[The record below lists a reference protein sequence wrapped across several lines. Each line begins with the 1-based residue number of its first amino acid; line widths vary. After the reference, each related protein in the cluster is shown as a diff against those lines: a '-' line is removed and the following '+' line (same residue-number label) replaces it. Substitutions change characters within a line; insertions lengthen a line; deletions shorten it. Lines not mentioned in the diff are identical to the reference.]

1 MLKNFNEM
9 RKVNVLPYCE
19 SRKIMED
26 IAGNKMGLRRA
37 IEIVRGG
44 GLNEISRKNVY

>member
-1 MLKNFNEM
+1 MFHDALVPLAERQKI
-9 RKVNVLPYCE
+9 
-19 SRKIMED
+19 IMED

-44 GLNEISRKNVY
+44 GLNEISRRNVY

>member
-1 MLKNFNEM
+1 
-9 RKVNVLPYCE
+9 
-19 SRKIMED
+19 MED

-44 GLNEISRKNVY
+44 GLNEISRKKVYGMPMEHSVQKMRHF